1 MSTEQL
7 KSHLKGKIAIL
18 GIGNTLR
25 SDDGVGSY
33 IARHCE
39 ESPLRTSEVRSS
51 ALRKCG
57 GGRRSNLKTIIID
70 AGTMPE
76 NYIAKVAE
84 FKPDRVIFIDALA
97 FGGQPGECRI
107 VKAQDL
113 SDTTTS
119 THNLS
124 LKLLAQAIQEQH
136 ECDIILLGIQPET
149 TQFGEK
155 LSESVAKTADEILSI
170 LHNCI
175 NSSGV

>member
-1 MSTEQL
+1 MSTEAERAL
-7 KSHLKGKIAIL
+7 RPLLTGKIAIL

-25 SDDGVGSY
+25 SDDGVGSVIVKKY
-33 IARHCE
+33 QVLFLEKKVPGTFLI
-39 ESPLRTSEVRSS
+39 LDT
-51 ALRKCG
+51 
-57 GGRRSNLKTIIID
+57 D
-70 AGTMPE
+70 TMPE
-76 NYIAKVAE
+76 NYISKVVE
-84 FKPDRVIFIDALA
+84 FEPDRVILIDALA
-97 FGGQPGECRI
+97 FGGRPGECRI

-155 LSESVAKTADEILSI
+155 LSTSVAKTADEILIVLRNS
-170 LHNCI
+170 L